1 MRAIGRREVSLTGAT
16 GKLNGQA
23 GSIHIRAIFI
33 CAAISGLLASS
44 NNVGRGAYGKL
55 WSNASADVARGRRM
69 ADRYGSSPGT
79 TSLASN
85 ASSYSMKPK
94 PFMSLISVMF
104 PVPSLK

>member
-16 GKLNGQA
+16 GKLNSQT
-23 GSIHIRAIFI
+23 GSIHIGAIFI
-33 CAAISGLLASS
+33 YAAISGLLASRH
-44 NNVGRGAYGKL
+44 NVGRRTYGKL
-55 WSNASADVARGRRM
+55 SYNASADVTRGRRM
-69 ADRYGSSPGT
+69 ADGFGSSPGT